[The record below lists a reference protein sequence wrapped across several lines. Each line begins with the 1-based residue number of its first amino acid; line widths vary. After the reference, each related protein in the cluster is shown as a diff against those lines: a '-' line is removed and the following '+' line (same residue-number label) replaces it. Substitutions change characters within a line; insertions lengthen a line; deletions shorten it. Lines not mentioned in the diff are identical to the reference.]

1 MHRRQFLLQAGAAG
15 VYRVTP
21 DGSRLQT
28 KELQAAI
35 DACAK
40 GGGGTVY
47 FPPGRYLSG
56 SLFLKSNVT
65 LHLDAG
71 ATLVG
76 SANLADYPVTVCGF
90 RSYTDNYTDK
100 SLIYAEN
107 VENIGLEGYGTIDG
121 QGASFKG
128 PYKVRPYMIRVIGC
142 RNVRV
147 SGLTIKDSPMWVQHY
162 LACEGVHIHGIT
174 VRSRVNANND
184 GIDIDCSERVRISDC
199 DIWSGDDAIVLK
211 STADRPCRHVTI
223 TNCVLSSA
231 CNAFKLGTET
241 NGGFENILLDNCAI
255 YDTRLSGV
263 ALELVDGGTLE
274 RVTVSN
280 LSMTRVGAP
289 IFVRLGDRA
298 RPFREGGPRPPTG
311 KLRQVILTNIQAA
324 GGSPVGCAISG
335 IPGHPIEDLTL
346 ENLRLV
352 FEGGGQPAHPLGQV
366 PEHPEKYPEHHMF
379 GALPAYGLYF
389 RHACNVRLRNV
400 ELSAARPD
408 PRPAML
414 CDDVAGLQGGV

>member
-1 MHRRQFLLQAGAAG
+1 MHRRQFLLQSAAAG
-15 VYRVTP
+15 VYRVSP

-28 KELQAAI
+28 KDLQAAI
-35 DACAK
+35 DTCAK
-40 GGGGTVY
+40 SGGGTVY

-56 SLFLKSNVT
+56 TLFLRSNVT

-71 ATLVG
+71 ATLLG
-76 SANLADYPVTVCGF
+76 SSNLADYPPTVCAF

-100 SLIYAEN
+100 SLLYAEN
-107 VENIGLEGYGTIDG
+107 VESIGLEGKGTIDG

-128 PYKVRPYMIRVIGC
+128 PYRVRPYMIRVIGC

-147 SGLTIKDSPMWVQHY
+147 SGLSIKDSPMWVQHY
-162 LACEGVHIHGIT
+162 LGCEGVHIQGIT

-184 GIDIDCSERVRISDC
+184 GMDIDCSDRVRISDC

-223 TNCVLSSA
+223 SNCVLSSA
-231 CNAFKLGTET
+231 CNALKLGTET
-241 NGGFENILLDNCAI
+241 NGGFENILIDNCAI

-280 LSMTRVGAP
+280 LNMTRVGAP

-298 RPFREGGPRPPTG
+298 RPFREGGPRPPVG

-324 GGSPVGCAISG
+324 GASPVGCAVSG
-335 IPGHPIEDLTL
+335 IPGHAIEDLTL
-346 ENLRLV
+346 ENIRLM
-352 FEGGGQPAHPLGQV
+352 FEGGGQPAHPHGQV

-379 GALPAYGLYF
+379 GALPAYGFYF
-389 RHACNVRLRNV
+389 RHVRDLRLRNV
-400 ELSAARPD
+400 QLRTSQPD

-414 CDDVAGLQGGV
+414 CDDVEGLQGGI